1 MKFDTKSVARKFR
14 ILAVFLAALMLMSSF
29 IACSAPEEET
39 ETESATETVA
49 VTETEKETEDPR
61 QSVED
66 GIPEGTSFSNQ
77 AHNAVTFF
85 TRDDKDLWKYEM
97 DNDEIRNDTLYDAI
111 YARNRKI
118 EERIGVEIKTI
129 QQNGVVSKVSA
140 WNQTLRNTVNT
151 KSGDFEAAA
160 FYLSQSSALALEG
173 MYYNVADFPHIDLD
187 KPWWNQNIRDEL
199 TLFDA
204 LFFLAGDIAISQVAS
219 GFAVFYNKDLFTKNY
234 SAADTDLYQLVR
246 DGEWTIDKMYELVEP
261 VWEDSNSSGTIDD
274 GDVIGFSVGDVSSE
288 KDGGMDSWVAAMGIS
303 LTTMVDGIP
312 QLSFYSERTVSAFEK
327 VKALHL
333 DNPSALGGSRTETNF
348 ANGTVLFHR
357 SMLNNGST
365 LRDVQFNYGVL
376 PLPKYDEDQENY
388 GTNCENTASMIA
400 VLSSCESDKVD
411 MVGATLELMAA
422 GSYKEVTPAYYEIAL
437 KSKYSNAPDD
447 AEMYDLILNTFSFS
461 FGYCYS
467 SVSLA
472 AVGSLFRNLTRDFA
486 QAYESSRTKYENA
499 LETLITKLEDAAFNS
514 QN

>member
-1 MKFDTKSVARKFR
+1 MMIETKRVARK
-14 ILAVFLAALMLMSSF
+14 IKVLAALMAVLMLASCF
-29 IACSAPEEET
+29 VACGTPEVES
-39 ETESATETVA
+39 ETESATETVM

-61 QSVED
+61 QSVKD
-66 GIPEGTSFSNQ
+66 GIPEGTSFSGQ
-77 AHNAVTFF
+77 ADNIVTFF
-85 TRDDKDLWKYEM
+85 TRDDRDLWKYEM
-97 DNDEIRNDTLYDAI
+97 DSDEIRDDTLYDAI
-111 YARNRKI
+111 YSRNRKI
-118 EERIGVEIKTI
+118 EERIGVEINTI
-129 QQNGVVSKVSA
+129 QQNGVVGKVSA

-173 MYYNVADFPHIDLD
+173 MYYNVAEFPNIDLD

-199 TLFDA
+199 TLFDV

-219 GFAVFYNKDLFTKNY
+219 GFAIFYNKDLFTKNY
-234 SAADTDLYQLVR
+234 AAADTDLYQLVR

-261 VWEDSNSSGTIDD
+261 AWEDTNSSGTIDD
-274 GDVIGFSVGDVSSE
+274 GDVIGFSVGNVSSNS
-288 KDGGMDSWVAAMGIS
+288 DGGMDSWIAAMGIS

-312 QLSFYSERTVSAFEK
+312 QLSFYSERTISAFEK

-333 DNPSALGGSRTETNF
+333 ENPSSLGGSRSETNF
-348 ANGTVLFHR
+348 ANGNVLFHR

-365 LRDVQFNYGVL
+365 LRDVPFNYGVL
-376 PLPKYDEDQENY
+376 PLPKFDEDQENY

-400 VLSSCESDKVD
+400 VLSSCGDDKVD

-467 SVSLA
+467 TISLA
-472 AVGSLFRNLTRDFA
+472 GMGSLFRNLNLDFA
-486 QAYESSRTKYENA
+486 QAYESSRTAYENA
-499 LETLITKLEDAAFNS
+499 LELLIDKLDEAAFNA